1 MAGRSCAEGGW
12 GGIPWYLPL
21 NSHYSLVFLPCG
33 TIMYSVSVQRG
44 LIRLELV
51 QVIIL
56 SRFGSFLLDLCKG
69 LGGLKMWL
77 ETCGIPQV
85 QFQEPKNR
93 ARASYNIIAS
103 VIEGQVCPVL

>member
-69 LGGLKMWL
+69 LGG
-77 ETCGIPQV
+77 
-85 QFQEPKNR
+85 PKDVVGDLWNSTSTVSG
-93 ARASYNIIAS
+93 A
-103 VIEGQVCPVL
+103 EEQGQGLLQYHCIRD